1 MNNIVEFPKEKKPT
15 IDERIDDAVKGASV
29 ESTERGLSMT
39 IGHGTRDIMDEIYEE
54 LYDHNGDLMQAEIKP
69 FKQENEQE

>member
-1 MNNIVEFPKEKKPT
+1 
-15 IDERIDDAVKGASV
+15 
-29 ESTERGLSMT
+29 MT